1 MPLLEKDNIEIGR
14 PWAQSLFRLLSF
26 VGNMKAYSSWSSE
39 GIRVKIIISNRKL
52 CWKITNST
60 FFNHKF
66 RSNSIEICVSV
77 IMRMRKGGETNVP
90 ISSINDKQSITATF
104 SITLD
109 NRFLPTQLICKGKT
123 NESLLEVT
131 FPEEFLLSA
140 NETKLQ

>member
-1 MPLLEKDNIEIGR
+1 MQI
-14 PWAQSLFRLLSF
+14 
-26 VGNMKAYSSWSSE
+26 SS
-39 GIRVKIIISNRKL
+39 
-52 CWKITNST
+52 
-60 FFNHKF
+60 
-66 RSNSIEICVSV
+66 
-77 IMRMRKGGETNVP
+77 MRMGKGGETNVP

-109 NRFLPTQLICKGKT
+109 NRFLPTQLIYKGKT